1 MRMYIFYQ
9 KGDKQMNKWV
19 KSLTAV
25 ALASSLF
32 MVGCSKD
39 EEKKE
44 EETMQ
49 QDDTSKDKETSG
61 DVKDNDSKDSKD
73 SSSSSSEKK

>member
-1 MRMYIFYQ
+1 
-9 KGDKQMNKWV
+9 MNKWV
-19 KSLTAV
+19 KSLTAI

-39 EEKKE
+39 KEKKE
-44 EETMQ
+44 EEMTQ
-49 QDDTSKDKETSG
+49 QEGTSKDKETSG
-61 DVKDNDSKDSKD
+61 EVKNSDSKDSKD

>member
-32 MVGCSKD
+32 MVGCGKS

-44 EETMQ
+44 ETTQ
-49 QDDTSKDKETSG
+49 QEGKTTDKETSG
-61 DVKDNDSKDSKD
+61 EGKDKNSKD
-73 SSSSSSEKK
+73 SSSSSTEKK

>member
-1 MRMYIFYQ
+1 MS
-9 KGDKQMNKWV
+9 KWV

-32 MVGCSKD
+32 VVGCSKG

-44 EETMQ
+44 GETTQ
-49 QDDTSKDKETSG
+49 QGDKEKDKETSG
-61 DVKDNDSKDSKD
+61 EIKDSNSKD
-73 SSSSSSEKK
+73 SSSNSSEKK